1 MRLFL
6 TLTAFI
12 VPLLA
17 SAQQFTFEPA
27 GDKGLTIATVT
38 EKGGTWV
45 LREGIKDNY
54 NDYYAIN
61 LPEEFQRE
69 GIEVVFKGTLGKI
82 PSNVRMA
89 GRPVELSMIK
99 RLYRAD
105 VKVESDDMQT
115 GRMERDSIIRV
126 ENVDGSVYST
136 MGNWYIK
143 GGTLENKVIYAPEN
157 LPDEFKIESLSV
169 TFTGM
174 VRVPRKEGEIR
185 ALRITDMVAYEE
197 TSTEDM
203 DIQEAMKDY
212 FPFDAIGK
220 VEAKAGIIRLMGDV
234 FIFETDG
241 GTTRYLPAFIPEAFR
256 QDRTK
261 VLVTGYYG
269 EIPAN
274 VRMMGIPFEITSIE
288 AVE

>member
-54 NDYYAIN
+54 NDYYAVN

-82 PSNVRMA
+82 PANVRLM
-89 GRPVELSMIK
+89 GRPVELTMIK

-105 VKVESDDMQT
+105 VKDESDDMET
-115 GRMERDSIIRV
+115 GTKERDSIIRV
-126 ENVDGSVYST
+126 ENVEGKVYSET
-136 MGNWYIK
+136 GRWYISGEDSK
-143 GGTLENKVIYAPEN
+143 EKVIYAPEN
-157 LPDEFKIESLSV
+157 LPEDFMIEDLSV

-174 VRVPRKEGEIR
+174 VRVPKKEGAIR
-185 ALRITDMVAYEE
+185 PLRITDMVAYEE
-197 TSTEDM
+197 TSAEEM

-234 FIFETDG
+234 YIFETDN
-241 GTTRYLPAFIPEAFR
+241 GTTRYLPAFIPEEFR
-256 QDRTK
+256 QDRVK